1 MNKID
6 IDPDLAD
13 EVDESIKSV
22 LGLDKGIRI
31 SAKTGLGIEELIRF
45 ICVSLSSPKVPLL
58 NYDKTFE

>member
-6 IDPDLAD
+6 VDPDLAD
-13 EVDESIKSV
+13 EVDESVKSV

-31 SAKTGLGIEELIRF
+31 SAKTGLGIEELIIF
-45 ICVSLSSPKVPLL
+45 ICESLSGPKVSLL